1 MQDPTMVSGGGG
13 TDPNAG
19 SGGTDPN
26 AGGGGT
32 DPNAGGAGAPEEQ
45 LSTQQMVDG
54 LAKVLGADAEGVDEN
69 QEFRIRQ
76 EARNQITDLQSSISD
91 ELPDATRSQV
101 NQMVAGWVNNDP
113 VKVINAIRDAMK
125 VEEEKQT
132 NARRTN
138 ARDLKVQGTGNG
150 KGGETTAPRNMSEAI
165 VNASRM
171 FSA

>member
-1 MQDPTMVSGGGG
+1 MQDPTMVNG
-13 TDPNAG
+13 
-19 SGGTDPN
+19 GGTDPN
-26 AGGGGT
+26 AGGG
-32 DPNAGGAGAPEEQ
+32 DPNAGGGGDPNAGGGAGGQEEQ

-101 NQMVAGWVNNDP
+101 NQMVNGWINNDP

-125 VEEEKQT
+125 VEEEKQS

-138 ARDLKVQGTGNG
+138 SRDLKVQGTGNG
-150 KGGETTAPRNMSEAI
+150 KGGETTAPKNMNEAV
-165 VNASRM
+165 VNAARL